1 MINFNQS
8 NGEKDEKIAILKADL
23 TNFKGKSED
32 YALQLG
38 TLQIN
43 HEKIQASLELTKKDY
58 DETVDKLHKMNKARH
73 DLETKLLDEIE
84 KNRSLGELIKLKE
97 DTIMKRSQELE
108 EVDKKSIDFERQVE
122 AVEIKRQGL
131 ER

>member
-58 DETVDKLHKMNKARH
+58 DETVEKLHKMNKARH

>member
-1 MINFNQS
+1 M
-8 NGEKDEKIAILKADL
+8 
-23 TNFKGKSED
+23 
-32 YALQLG
+32 
-38 TLQIN
+38 
-43 HEKIQASLELTKKDY
+43 TKKDY